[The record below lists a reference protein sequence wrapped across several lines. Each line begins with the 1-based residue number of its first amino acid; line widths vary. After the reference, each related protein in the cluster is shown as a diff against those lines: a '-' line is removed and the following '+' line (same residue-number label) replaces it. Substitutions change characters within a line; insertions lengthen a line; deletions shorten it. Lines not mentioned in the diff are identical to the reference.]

1 MNSGYGEFMT
11 REVRHP
17 NTVFQVCWVCFSFFF
32 FFVFF
37 NLCSFKTKINLPEM
51 QLWAWHESGLWCYRC
66 GWWFWGWFCL
76 RRFCLHVHS
85 SVVWIQTILFTY
97 GYGLWGSGL
106 ELACHVWEK
115 QIAFGRAVAFTSVT
129 LYNMYSWKTSHMV
142 TWKKGSEIP
151 HVDMKKIIKAT
162 HLLSVS
168 TFVLHP

>member
-1 MNSGYGEFMT
+1 MHSGYGEFMT

-32 FFVFF
+32 FVFF
-37 NLCSFKTKINLPEM
+37 NLCGIKTKINLPEM
-51 QLWAWHESGLWCYRC
+51 QLWAWHKSGLCCYGC

-97 GYGLWGSGL
+97 GYICVEVAVNW
-106 ELACHVWEK
+106 LAMSERSRLLLVKWHLPP
-115 QIAFGRAVAFTSVT
+115 S
-129 LYNMYSWKTSHMV
+129 LYNTYSWKTSHLV

-168 TFVLHP
+168 IFVLHP